1 MVLQLLFVL
10 PYLLLHFV
18 KCSVEGRAD
27 LVSFG
32 SSDKIVLV
40 FGVDKDFNRGFFV
53 FEIDRYVDFCDAFKI
68 SEQLFGFGRD
78 VLMCFGANGAVSTRD
93 FNLHEINLPTSRVV
107 NQACYVCL
115 LESSG

>member
-1 MVLQLLFVL
+1 
-10 PYLLLHFV
+10 
-18 KCSVEGRAD
+18 
-27 LVSFG
+27 
-32 SSDKIVLV
+32 
-40 FGVDKDFNRGFFV
+40 
-53 FEIDRYVDFCDAFKI
+53 
-68 SEQLFGFGRD
+68 